1 MIISWLRDGLG
12 DQMFRYAAG
21 RRLALHLGVRIV
33 PFQAPQAVHGGLF
46 G

>member
-21 RRLALHLGVRIV
+21 RRLALHLGVEFKICKV
-33 PFQAPQAVHGGLF
+33 WFDKYPEPDP
-46 G
+46 